1 MHMHVYR
8 HMHIILKINGSL
20 VLTKNPSQSNTH
32 RFSPSWAFI
41 RCVSSTHTWSI
52 NTGMATCTCYT
63 FRNMWIRCTTWMTNL
78 SETSSCGTVASFPV
92 SEGLGYEASGT
103 GICMCLMG
111 NGRLACN
118 GRSLHFRGSR
128 MQAGGMEVVLRENW
142 GGCVCVCVH
151 MYIRV
156 CVIYTCNYNAVY
168 KLTVEVVKMGV
179 NLITGYNNTSSL
191 IL

>member
-8 HMHIILKINGSL
+8 HMYIILKINGSL
-20 VLTKNPSQSNTH
+20 VLTKNLSQRNTH

-41 RCVSSTHTWSI
+41 RCVSSMHTWSI
-52 NTGMATCTCYT
+52 NTGMGTCTCYT
-63 FRNMWIRCTTWMTNL
+63 FRNMWIRCATWMTN
-78 SETSSCGTVASFPV
+78 CGTEASFPEE

-142 GGCVCVCVH
+142 GGCVCVCVCVCTCT
-151 MYIRV
+151 YV
-156 CVIYTCNYNAVY
+156 FCVIYTCN
-168 KLTVEVVKMGV
+168 L
-179 NLITGYNNTSSL
+179 
-191 IL
+191 